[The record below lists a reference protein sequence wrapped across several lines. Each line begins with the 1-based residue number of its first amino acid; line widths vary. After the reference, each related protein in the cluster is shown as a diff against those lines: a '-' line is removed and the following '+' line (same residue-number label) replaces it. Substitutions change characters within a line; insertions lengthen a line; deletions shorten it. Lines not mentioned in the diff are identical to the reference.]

1 MVGTTYN
8 VQPVPPDETST
19 DWFDFAPLRVGIEYR
34 KVDPAALADVYGD
47 NAEHMAEI
55 DEHSPEGGFSDEGI
69 SVHVVADGH
78 EYLRFDAFV
87 DDPHYHYI
95 DKEAGTNTIVE
106 FDKVAHGPVK
116 PWVLAQLRN
125 RLPEMLSHA
134 GAADM
139 AETLSSEL
147 GAQIAEQ
154 VERHLQAIGEL

>member
-8 VQPVPPDETST
+8 VPPVPPDEAST

-55 DEHSPEGGFSDEGI
+55 DEHSPEGGFSDEGV

-95 DKEAGTNTIVE
+95 DKDAGTNTIVE

-116 PWVLAQLRN
+116 PWVLAQLRD
-125 RLPEMLSHA
+125 RLPEMLNGA
-134 GAADM
+134 GAAGV
-139 AETLSSEL
+139 AETLNPEL

>member
-8 VQPVPPDETST
+8 VPPVPPDEAST

-34 KVDPAALADVYGD
+34 KVDPAALAEAYGD

-87 DDPHYHYI
+87 DDPHSHYI

-106 FDKVAHGPVK
+106 FDQVAHGPVK
-116 PWVLAQLRN
+116 PWVLTQLRS

-134 GAADM
+134 GAAAV
-139 AETLSSEL
+139 AESLALEL
-147 GAQIAEQ
+147 GEQISQQ
-154 VERHLQAIGEL
+154 VEKHLQAIGEM

>member
-8 VQPVPPDETST
+8 VPPVPPDEAST

-34 KVDPAALADVYGD
+34 KVDPAALAEAYGD

-106 FDKVAHGPVK
+106 FDQVAHGPVK
-116 PWVLAQLRN
+116 PWVLTQLRS

-134 GAADM
+134 GAAAV
-139 AETLSSEL
+139 AESLALEL
-147 GAQIAEQ
+147 GEQISQQ
-154 VERHLQAIGEL
+154 VEQPSPSDR

>member
-8 VQPVPPDETST
+8 VPPVPPDEAST

-34 KVDPAALADVYGD
+34 KVDPAALADVYRD

-106 FDKVAHGPVK
+106 FDQVAHGPVK
-116 PWVLAQLRN
+116 PWVLTQLRS

-134 GAADM
+134 GAAAV
-139 AETLSSEL
+139 AETLALEL
-147 GAQIAEQ
+147 GEQIAQQ
-154 VERHLQAIGEL
+154 VETHLQAIGEM

>member
-8 VQPVPPDETST
+8 VPPVPPDETST

-34 KVDPAALADVYGD
+34 RVDPAALADVYGD

-69 SVHVVADGH
+69 SVHIVADDH

-95 DKEAGTNTIVE
+95 DPAAGTNTIVE
-106 FDKVAHGPVK
+106 FDKAAHGPVK
-116 PWVLAQLRN
+116 PWVLSQLRG
-125 RLPEMLSHA
+125 RLPEMLSQA
-134 GAADM
+134 GA
-139 AETLSSEL
+139 SEL
-147 GAQIAEQ
+147 AGSLRSEIGNEIAEQ

>member
-8 VQPVPPDETST
+8 VPPVPPDEAST

-34 KVDPAALADVYGD
+34 KVDPAALAEVYRD

-106 FDKVAHGPVK
+106 FDQVAHGPVK
-116 PWVLAQLRN
+116 PWVLTQLRS

-134 GAADM
+134 GAAAV
-139 AETLSSEL
+139 AETLALEL
-147 GAQIAEQ
+147 GEQIAQQ
-154 VERHLQAIGEL
+154 VETHLQAIGEM